1 MATRSFVSTPFG
13 MAATS
18 QKTKSTKLAG
28 KKIVQ
33 ILPALNH
40 GGVERGTVEMAEAII
55 NAGGHAV
62 VISNGGLL
70 ESKLARIGA
79 EHIKL
84 PVHSKNP
91 FKILANRR
99 NVKTLLASIR
109 PDLVHIRSRAPAWS
123 A

>member
-55 NAGGHAV
+55 KPGRGH
-62 VISNGGLL
+62 SNW
-70 ESKLARIGA
+70 KAHMAR
-79 EHIKL
+79 
-84 PVHSKNP
+84 HSFSHPNG
-91 FKILANRR
+91 I
-99 NVKTLLASIR
+99 
-109 PDLVHIRSRAPAWS
+109 
-123 A
+123 